1 MNIENVK
8 KLKELKLPS
17 MANYYQEFSSSPDFL
32 ALDFDQKLSIL
43 LDYEMTSRAN
53 KKAALLVKQA
63 NFKIKPDISTIDYEP
78 ERNLKR
84 DVVLDLAS
92 CTWVSKYKNVI
103 ISGATGTGKT
113 YLASS
118 LGYRACLLHYKVA
131 YIRVPR
137 LLMDINISKTDA
149 SYNKLMSKYKKVDLL
164 ILDDFG
170 LVKMTAAETRD
181 FLELIEDRYSL
192 KSCMIISQ
200 LPFVN
205 WYDIFFEPTL
215 ADAIIDRLNTT
226 SYKIDLKGPSKRKN
240 KVDDID

>member
-32 ALDFDQKLSIL
+32 ALDFEQKLSIL

-118 LGYRACLLHYKVA
+118 LGYRACIK
-131 YIRVPR
+131 
-137 LLMDINISKTDA
+137 
-149 SYNKLMSKYKKVDLL
+149 LL
-164 ILDDFG
+164 I
-170 LVKMTAAETRD
+170 
-181 FLELIEDRYSL
+181 
-192 KSCMIISQ
+192 
-200 LPFVN
+200 
-205 WYDIFFEPTL
+205 
-215 ADAIIDRLNTT
+215 
-226 SYKIDLKGPSKRKN
+226 
-240 KVDDID
+240 